1 MKRTSHSY
9 FVCMIDHG
17 TRGFEAIVQPER
29 TRRDIVSMLAHGE
42 YQHVAFIHHVDG
54 LFVED
59 VTNELFDEAEVL
71 ARETAT
77 VSAWVR
83 EVQAMDHAHDLRK
96 NEVA

>member
-9 FVCMIDHG
+9 FIVMVDYAE
-17 TRGFEAIVQPER
+17 RGLEAIVQPER
-29 TRRDIVSMLAHGE
+29 TRSDIVSMLASGE

-59 VTNELFDEAEVL
+59 VTNELFDEAEAL
-71 ARETAT
+71 ARETAPP
-77 VSAWVR
+77 SSWVR
-83 EVQAMDHAHDLRK
+83 EVQAMDHARALR